1 VILYYK
7 MKPKTKKKYICSNCK
22 EIYSRW
28 TGRCIKCGSWNTIE
42 EMEGEEIL
50 KLNLLQNKNPSILK
64 KLSQIDTKENIRIS
78 SGIADLDLVLGGGF
92 VPGSFILIGGEPG
105 VGKSTLMLSLSEN
118 FSRNNKK
125 VLYFSGEESPEQIK
139 LRANRMNIQGEN
151 ILISRET
158 ELNQIIYNIITE
170 KPDLIIIDSVQ
181 TIQLEDANIPGT
193 VSQLKYTA
201 FKLMEIAKKTNI
213 PIILIGHITKEG
225 SISGPKLLEHMVDTV
240 LYFES
245 DRLNHYRILRA
256 IKNRFGNIGE
266 VAIFEMIPE
275 GLKIIQT
282 IPQEMH
288 RINSPGCVYSVI
300 LEGSRAIAVEVQALV
315 SKTNYQTKRMAE
327 GLDIRRVILLTAVL
341 EKFLKLNL
349 SEQDIFTNLAG
360 GLIAHEPALDLAI
373 CASILSSYL
382 EKPIKKNFAF
392 IGEVGLTGE
401 IRPTPRI
408 NARIKELANL
418 GFEKIYIPTSQKK
431 EIDSFNIDIK
441 EIGHI
446 KELVEVFKDA

>member
-1 VILYYK
+1 
-7 MKPKTKKKYICSNCK
+7 MKQQTKKNKIQYICNNCH
-22 EIYSRW
+22 EIYSHW
-28 TGRCIKCGSWNTIE
+28 AGKCNKCGSWNSIE
-42 EMEGEEIL
+42 ELTEEDLMIAP
-50 KLNLLQNKNPSILK
+50 KRNRTFIVK
-64 KLSQIDTKENIRIS
+64 KLSQIDTKDNIRIS
-78 SGIADLDLVLGGGF
+78 SGINDLDIVLGGGF

-105 VGKSTLMLSLSEN
+105 VGKSTLMLSLAEN
-118 FSRNNKK
+118 FSKDNKK
-125 VLYFSGEESPEQIK
+125 VLYFSGEESPEQIR
-139 LRANRMNIQGEN
+139 LRANRMNITGEN
-151 ILISRET
+151 ILISKET
-158 ELNQIIYNIITE
+158 ELNQICYTILTE
-170 KPDLIIIDSVQ
+170 KPHLIIIDSVQ
-181 TIQLEDANIPGT
+181 TIQLEDANLPGT

-201 FKLMEIAKKTNI
+201 FKLMELAKKTHI
-213 PIILIGHITKEG
+213 PIILIGHITREG
-225 SISGPKLLEHMVDTV
+225 TIAGPKLLEHMVDTV

-275 GLKIIQT
+275 GLRIIQT
-282 IPQEMH
+282 IPQEIH
-288 RINSPGCVYSVI
+288 KENSPGCVYSVI

-315 SKTNYQTKRMAE
+315 SRTNYQAKRMAE

-373 CASILSSYL
+373 CTAILSSYL
-382 EKPIKKNFAF
+382 EKPVNKHYAF
-392 IGEVGLTGE
+392 IGEIGLTGE

-408 NARIKELANL
+408 NARIKELLNL
-418 GFEKIYIPTSQKK
+418 GFQKIYIPLSQKK
-431 EIDSFNIDIK
+431 EIDSLGIDII

-446 KELVEVFKDA
+446 KELIEVFKNA